1 MASRKRPPLPTL
13 PTPGS
18 GTDARSRGAF
28 GELAARGRMRTVAL
42 DAIEPNPAQPRRHFD
57 EDALQ
62 ALADSIRERGVLQP
76 PVVRDLGSGRYE
88 LIAGERRTRASR
100 IAGLSEIEVILKDT
114 DRTGSLQDALLE
126 NVARV
131 DLSPIEKARAYSSLV
146 EDLGMTRESIGRQ
159 MGESRM
165 NVSNYIRLL
174 DLPDEVLDLIDAG
187 QLSYVHGRALLICT
201 DRGERLRL
209 ARLAV
214 AEAWS
219 TRRLEQ
225 AAKQAEAPAPR
236 RTSRPRDPA
245 RDAFLAE
252 LGEALARQ
260 PGVPTT
266 TVKPGPKDT
275 YAFIV
280 TGADDARALARALG
294 AEGLEKHL

>member
-13 PTPGS
+13 PDS
-18 GTDARSRGAF
+18 GGGIDARRRGVF
-28 GELAARGRMRTVAL
+28 GELAARGGMRTVAL
-42 DAIEPNPAQPRRHFD
+42 DAIEPNPGQPRRRFD

-76 PVVRDLGSGRYE
+76 PVVRDLGNGRYE

-100 IAGLSEIEVILKDT
+100 LAGLSEIEVILKDT
-114 DRTGSLQDALLE
+114 DRAGSLQDALLE

-131 DLSPIEKARAYSSLV
+131 DLSPIEKARAYASLV
-146 EDLGMTRESIGRQ
+146 EDLGMTREKIGQQ

-165 NVSNYIRLL
+165 SVSNYIRLL
-174 DLPDEVLDLIDAG
+174 ELPDEVLDLIDEG
-187 QLSYVHGRALLICT
+187 QLSYVHGRALLICA
-201 DRGERLRL
+201 DRNERLRL

-214 AEAWS
+214 AEGWS

-225 AAKQAEAPAPR
+225 AAKQSKAPSPR
-236 RTSRPRDPA
+236 VRRRQSDPD
-245 RDAFLAE
+245 RDAFLTE
-252 LGEALARQ
+252 LGQALASR
-260 PGVPTT
+260 PDVPSTII
-266 TVKPGPKDT
+266 KPGPKDT

-294 AEGLEKHL
+294 AEQLRTPD